1 MMFEQFWKFCE
12 TMVSFTA
19 QEKELIRQQLTLRD
33 MPKNYQLVAEGEV
46 ANEVFFINKGC
57 IRLYY
62 LLEEGKEV
70 TGFIFQENMFG
81 GSAESFF
88 SQTPS
93 VQILETIEECELL
106 VLSYAALQQLY
117 DAVPKMNVLMRK
129 ILEQRMTFAQ
139 KLVASLI
146 IHKPQ
151 DRYTSYQQLH
161 PDLENRIPQHVL
173 ASYMGITP
181 VSLSRIR
188 KRMSSKK

>member
-1 MMFEQFWKFCE
+1 MFEQFWKFCE

-19 QEKELIRQQLTLRD
+19 QEKELIRQQLILRD
-33 MPKNYQLVAEGEV
+33 VPKNYQLVAEGEV

-106 VLSYAALQQLY
+106 VLSYTALQHLY

>member
-1 MMFEQFWKFCE
+1 MFEQFWKFCE

-19 QEKELIRQQLTLRD
+19 QEKELIRQQLILRD
-33 MPKNYQLVAEGEV
+33 VPKNYQLVAEGEV

-106 VLSYAALQQLY
+106 VLSYAALQHLY